1 MPHIVIPVMRM
12 ARVKHNLKR
21 LSPRPLRASVMIPFL
36 LMSVFYLSGCFLG
49 CRFGL
54 RSDVPEAIVSI
65 LTENSASSGHGFLA
79 VLGCFGFY
87 GILFLLLST
96 TYLGF
101 LMIPAILGLKGFFVG
116 SLFLTYLQSDSGHA
130 FLRAGISLCLP
141 EFFVLAALLL
151 LGWLCMHLS
160 FRLLCRFRGAPA
172 VGEGSRHERILAVIF
187 VLFLLAA
194 VTETYVVPALIQAIP
209 S

>member
-1 MPHIVIPVMRM
+1 
-12 ARVKHNLKR
+12 
-21 LSPRPLRASVMIPFL
+21 
-36 LMSVFYLSGCFLG
+36 
-49 CRFGL
+49 
-54 RSDVPEAIVSI
+54 
-65 LTENSASSGHGFLA
+65 

-101 LMIPAILGLKGFFVG
+101 LLIPAILGLKGFFVG

-151 LGWLCMHLS
+151 LGWLCMYLS

-172 VGEGSRHERILAVIF
+172 VGEGSRHERTLAVIF

-194 VTETYVVPALIQAIP
+194 VTETYVVPALIKAIP